1 MNTQDNTSLQ
11 TLYLSGNNIG
21 DEGAKALSAALKV
34 HCVFVKV
41 VFDCDCC
48 LYVCVGWYAITS
60 LALIVEMGWID

>member
-11 TLYLSGNNIG
+11 TLYLSENNIG

-48 LYVCVGWYAITS
+48 LYVCGVVWPS
-60 LALIVEMGWID
+60 PHWH